1 MDWSKYG
8 QDKLIMSV
16 GSINIIKPNDYSISD
31 PIFCPN
37 CKYAMRLTEDS
48 QTFKEFSCC
57 GMCATIWA
65 RKFNDKWSAGWRPT
79 QDEVSEEMKIRR
91 PPKPFIPMKSN

>member
-16 GSINIIKPNDYSISD
+16 GCINIIKPNDYSTSD

-37 CKYAMRLTEDS
+37 CKYAMRLAEDS
-48 QTFKEFSCC
+48 
-57 GMCATIWA
+57 
-65 RKFNDKWSAGWRPT
+65 
-79 QDEVSEEMKIRR
+79 
-91 PPKPFIPMKSN
+91 